1 MTPVKIS
8 PKEPLLS
15 TPDQSYLVGLIGS
28 GITASLTPPLHE
40 YAADTAGIRY
50 LYRPLD
56 IDRLGPAGRSA
67 AATPV
72 GDLLRWGFDLG
83 YNAFNIT
90 YPYKQDVL
98 QELDDVSA
106 EAQRLGAVNT
116 VVLRDGRTVGFNTDV
131 TGYSRALTTGLSPT
145 AADLTRVTQLGVG
158 GAGSATADALL
169 SQGVQHLA
177 LFDTDYERAETK
189 ARHLSALFPQ
199 ARIQAVAEADLAA
212 SVGDSTGLVNATPIG
227 MHHHPGSPL
236 PLDYLHSDLWVSDV
250 IYLPQNTPLITQA
263 RRLGCRI
270 LPGGLMAVGQAI
282 DAFELI
288 TGHRPDTTTML
299 VHFEQLLD
307 GQQGRATG
315 QA

>member
-1 MTPVKIS
+1 M
-8 PKEPLLS
+8 S

-40 YAADTAGIRY
+40 FAADLAGMRY

-56 IDRLGPAGRSA
+56 IDRLGPSARSA
-67 AATPV
+67 PALSV
-72 GDLLRWGFDLG
+72 GQILNWGFDLG

-90 YPYKQDVL
+90 YPYKQAVL

-116 VVLRDGRTVGFNTDV
+116 VVLQDGRTVGYNTDV
-131 TGYSRALTTGLSPT
+131 TGYRQALTTGLSPSAT
-145 AADLTRVTQLGVG
+145 DLTRVTQLGVG

-169 SQGVQHLA
+169 SLGVQHLA
-177 LFDTDYERAETK
+177 LFDTDYERAASK
-189 ARHLSALFPQ
+189 AQHLSGLFPH
-199 ARIQAVAEADLAA
+199 ACIQAVQEAELAA
-212 SVGDSTGLVNATPIG
+212 SVSASIGLVNATPIG

-236 PLDYLHSDLWVSDV
+236 PLDYLHPGLWVSDV
-250 IYLPQNTPLITQA
+250 IYLPQNTPLIEQA
-263 RRLGCRI
+263 RALGCRV

-288 TGHRPDTTTML
+288 TGHRPDATTML
-299 VHFEQLLD
+299 AHFEQLLAN
-307 GQQGRATG
+307 QQGDSPSPK
-315 QA
+315 